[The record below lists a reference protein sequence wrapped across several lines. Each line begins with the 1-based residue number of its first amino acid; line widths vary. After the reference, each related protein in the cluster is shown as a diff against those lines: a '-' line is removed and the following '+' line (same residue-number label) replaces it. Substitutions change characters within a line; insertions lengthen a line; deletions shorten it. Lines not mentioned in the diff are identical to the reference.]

1 MSIEQALQLFEVSD
15 ISDIDKDQLKKKNRE
30 LNKKYHPDNAK
41 TGNQEK
47 FLLVKEAYDFLSDAL
62 EKIKQYKDLY
72 KETKLETIVIPLN
85 KLIDLYDGKVLS
97 VGNSDCT
104 MNLDKSTMMKNN
116 TLILSDVSIEHN
128 SLVTSFDNIQP
139 WNVNDNYS
147 IDCVIPVEKLGDSE
161 KIKIKLHDKEM
172 NIDMKYQ
179 SMKLKFTLPHSVKVE
194 VNVSKKIIVESD
206 T

>member
-1 MSIEQALQLFEVSD
+1 MSIEQALQLFEVND

-72 KETKLETIVIPLN
+72 KETKLETIVIPLS

-97 VGNSDCT
+97 VGNSDGT
-104 MNLDKSTMMKNN
+104 MDLDKSTMMKNN

-128 SLVTSFDNIQP
+128 GLVTSFDNIQP
-139 WNVNDNYS
+139 WNVNDSYS

-161 KIKIKLHDKEM
+161 KIKIKLYDKEM